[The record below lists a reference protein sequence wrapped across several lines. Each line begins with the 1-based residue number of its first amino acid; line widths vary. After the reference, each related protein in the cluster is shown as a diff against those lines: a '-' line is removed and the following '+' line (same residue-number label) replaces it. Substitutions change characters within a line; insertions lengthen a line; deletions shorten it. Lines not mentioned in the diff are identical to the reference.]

1 MGREGGIMRVFGLL
15 QYLLFACL
23 LAAPAS
29 TTFAAESACVKCH
42 TSDATLKT
50 LFTPPTQVEG
60 EGEG

>member
-1 MGREGGIMRVFGLL
+1 MRVSGLL

>member
-1 MGREGGIMRVFGLL
+1 MRVPRLL
-15 QYLLFACL
+15 WLILIVCL

-42 TSDATLKT
+42 TNDATLKT
-50 LFTPPTQVEG
+50 LFTPPTQTEG